1 MIVLQAVGA
10 AESADTTSAAEA
22 ALHKVEAM
30 LKPDQA
36 PGSQNLKRLRDQLM
50 LQLSRCVTL
59 SDYGIHC
66 MMSCVRSEGKVNI
79 ITQKTCQSPM
89 SYIG

>member
-1 MIVLQAVGA
+1 MMIVLQAVSA

-22 ALHKVEAM
+22 ALVSVEAM

-36 PGSQNLKRLRDQLM
+36 PGSQTLKRLRDQLM

-59 SDYGIHC
+59 S
-66 MMSCVRSEGKVNI
+66 K
-79 ITQKTCQSPM
+79 
-89 SYIG
+89 

>member
-1 MIVLQAVGA
+1 MCFLVASIPASLLSCMMIVLQAISA

-22 ALHKVEAM
+22 ALDKVEAM

-59 SDYGIHC
+59 SNQGIHC
-66 MMSCVRSEGKVNI
+66 I
-79 ITQKTCQSPM
+79 ILCDV
-89 SYIG
+89 ICG